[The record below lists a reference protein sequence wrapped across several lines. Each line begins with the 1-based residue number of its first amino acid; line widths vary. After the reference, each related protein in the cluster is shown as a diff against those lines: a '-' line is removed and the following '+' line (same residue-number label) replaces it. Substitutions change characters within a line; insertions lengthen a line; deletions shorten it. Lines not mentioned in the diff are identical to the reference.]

1 MTGRPGMRIASL
13 LRWAAGIAGVTAA
26 AGYWTMMSPYSQ
38 LLGPFP
44 YRADTAD
51 KVIAL
56 TFDDGPNE
64 P

>member
-1 MTGRPGMRIASL
+1 MT
-13 LRWAAGIAGVTAA
+13 
-26 AGYWTMMSPYSQ
+26 SPYSQ